1 MKYPNVEKH
10 ERAVKDAER
19 LQTWLASEYNK
30 ANSWEEFA
38 LSAASTHGINV
49 DKRGNL
55 YKLHYLA
62 MNNNNR
68 MPRSYLLIYIGLV
81 LTALCSCILLFCFSH
96 FVFGVMMI
104 FGIAATIIGCITHAG
119 RVIDNIEKIHKVI
132 EYPTCAYSFT
142 RYTM

>member
-1 MKYPNVEKH
+1 MGWKH
-10 ERAVKDAER
+10 KS
-19 LQTWLASEYNK
+19 LKKWLSDILFTVIVMCAAFG
-30 ANSWEEFA
+30 AN
-38 LSAASTHGINV
+38 
-49 DKRGNL
+49 
-55 YKLHYLA
+55 
-62 MNNNNR
+62 
-68 MPRSYLLIYIGLV
+68 
-81 LTALCSCILLFCFSH
+81 ILLRTLLPSQSLTPMI